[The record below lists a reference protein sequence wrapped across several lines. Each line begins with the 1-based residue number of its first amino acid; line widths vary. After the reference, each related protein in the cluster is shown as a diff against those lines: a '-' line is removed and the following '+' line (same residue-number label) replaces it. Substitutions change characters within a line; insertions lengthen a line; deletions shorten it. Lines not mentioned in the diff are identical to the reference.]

1 MISSSIQKSI
11 RSISPSK
18 QKPPSVKVSL
28 AEESKVKSV
37 KSLVDDN
44 ESGEAIVVD
53 GGLSVGI
60 SRVSKPFSIKS
71 SLRSLSIQKV
81 EPE

>member
-1 MISSSIQKSI
+1 MISSSIKKSI

-18 QKPPSVKVSL
+18 QKLPSVNVSQ
-28 AEESKVKSV
+28 AEESKVKS
-37 KSLVDDN
+37 LVDEN

-71 SLRSLSIQKV
+71 SLRSLSI
-81 EPE
+81 

>member
-1 MISSSIQKSI
+1 MISSSIKKSL
-11 RSISPSK
+11 RSITPSK
-18 QKPPSVKVSL
+18 QKLPSVKVSV
-28 AEESKVKSV
+28 AEESKV

-71 SLRSLSIQKV
+71 SLRSLSIQKI

>member
-1 MISSSIQKSI
+1 MISSSIKKSLRAI
-11 RSISPSK
+11 TPSK
-18 QKPPSVKVSL
+18 QKLPSVKVSV
-28 AEESKVKSV
+28 AEESKV

-71 SLRSLSIQKV
+71 SLRSLSIQKI